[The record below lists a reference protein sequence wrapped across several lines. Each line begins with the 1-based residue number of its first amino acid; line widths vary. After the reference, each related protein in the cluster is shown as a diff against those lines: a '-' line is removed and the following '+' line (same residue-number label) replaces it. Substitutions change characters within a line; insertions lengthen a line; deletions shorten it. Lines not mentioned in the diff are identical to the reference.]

1 MNTKLTMVI
10 PGIALLSAC
19 VGVENA
25 TVNID
30 GTQLTAGGGSSGSS
44 SSSSGSSSSSN
55 SSAVYNPAT
64 SNVGAAGSTYT
75 VLTSSG
81 YNGIAKATTPG
92 YTDALIAGENIY
104 TKTAAA
110 NAGSN
115 LHQAGGRSV
124 SYYNNGGDAYSNYR
138 RSNIYVNGQ
147 LFGIDL
153 VTSKTRP
160 NEAEL
165 KIFETYD
172 RTGNVAVTSGEAYT
186 GRPYGQYSYNYR
198 GTQVSTD
205 DNGNNW
211 SEGYFLLNAN
221 FNNGTFS
228 YSGSSGGDSVTARGN
243 LNTATGKYQS
253 DSYFSYNGN
262 SGSLYGQMHGAGATT
277 TSGVFQSNGYYDE
290 TGAFIG
296 SR

>member
-1 MNTKLTMVI
+1 M
-10 PGIALLSAC
+10 SAC

-30 GTQLTAGGGSSGSS
+30 GTELTAGGGSNSSSSGSN

-55 SSAVYNPAT
+55 SAAVYSPTA
-64 SNVGAAGSTYT
+64 SNEYT

-81 YNGIAKATTPG
+81 YNGIAKATSPG
-92 YTDALIAGENIY
+92 YTDALIAGENIVA
-104 TKTAAA
+104 KTAAA
-110 NAGSN
+110 NSGSN
-115 LHQAGGRSV
+115 LHQAGGRSL
-124 SYYNNGGDAYSNYR
+124 SYSYNGGDAYSNYR
-138 RSNIYVNGQ
+138 RATTYVNGQ
-147 LFGIDL
+147 LFGVDL
-153 VTSKTRP
+153 VTNKTRP

-172 RTGNVAVTSGEAYT
+172 RTGNVAVTSGDAYN

-198 GTQVSTD
+198 GTQVTTD
-205 DNGNNW
+205 DNGDTW

-228 YSGSSGGDSVTARGN
+228 YSGNSGGDAVTARGN
-243 LNTATGKYQS
+243 LNTATGKFQS
-253 DSYFSYNGN
+253 NSYFSYNGN

-277 TSGVFQSNGYYDE
+277 TSGVFQSDGYYDE